1 MVKEYTVTFRSI
13 RHDKVMEDSF
23 RAYSKKDA
31 IEQCYAAYDVIDIIK
46 VIQMPEIDIN
56 TTRPVT
62 MKMLDLIDGGVF
74 GNTTDSLVK
83 SLMMWMSEK
92 DVQDWVRA
100 NDFVHLLE
108 EPVETE

>member
-46 VIQMPEIDIN
+46 VVP
-56 TTRPVT
+56 
-62 MKMLDLIDGGVF
+62 
-74 GNTTDSLVK
+74 
-83 SLMMWMSEK
+83 
-92 DVQDWVRA
+92 
-100 NDFVHLLE
+100 